1 MPRTRECDFCGA
13 DIEPGTGTM
22 LVLNDGSTHHFCSA
36 KCEKNVDLGRE
47 ARDLEWTEAGQRQSG
62 GQTQA
67 EPEPVEEIEADEAT
81 EAEDEEP
88 MEADTEDEEAEE
100 STEVDESD
108 ADDESADGAS
118 DETEEASEAET
129 DADSETETDAE
140 EDET

>member
-47 ARDLEWTEAGQRQSG
+47 ARDLEWTESGQRQSG

-67 EPEPVEEIEADEAT
+67 EPEPVEAIET
-81 EAEDEEP
+81 DEESTD
-88 MEADTEDEEAEE
+88 ADTEDEQSEE
-100 STEVDESD
+100 SGADEAD
-108 ADDESADGAS
+108 ADDESANGAS
-118 DETEEASEAET
+118 DESEESSEAE
-129 DADSETETDAE
+129 ADSETETDAE